1 MESKSNYK
9 TGCFQPPL
17 VLIFLDLYFL
27 FFTLQKAVDTANKV
41 LPADTLEITEKV
53 FPKSNSSA

>member
-41 LPADTLEITEKV
+41 LPADTLEITE
-53 FPKSNSSA
+53 SLS